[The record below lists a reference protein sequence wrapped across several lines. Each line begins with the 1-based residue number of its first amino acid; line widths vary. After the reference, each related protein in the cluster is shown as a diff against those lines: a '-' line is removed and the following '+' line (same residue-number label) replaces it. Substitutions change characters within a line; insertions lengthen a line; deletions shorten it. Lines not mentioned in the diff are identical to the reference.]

1 MKHSA
6 MHRRLMLEWIHDC
19 ADAGKPMPTVTAIVD
34 RFAFA
39 GPEQARTLLADL
51 ADAGTIRLTGVGVA
65 QTITLPDDAPA
76 PAVPA
81 DRGERLPPSIVKPDP
96 AVERVTAMIVGLKS
110 RGGTVPAAPV
120 AKENPV
126 ARKPV
131 APAPSSVDPIQQL
144 LREAGGSLDRMVGS
158 LLLKIEQG
166 KAELDQYRHQRPED
180 AATIAALT
188 KRAETAEGKLAALK
202 EMFA

>member
-51 ADAGTIRLTGVGVA
+51 ADAGSIKLVGVGVA
-65 QTITLPDDAPA
+65 QSITLPGDTPA
-76 PAVPA
+76 PAMPA
-81 DRGERLPPSIVKPDP
+81 ARGERLPPSIVKPDA
-96 AVERVTAMIVGLKS
+96 AVEHVTAMIVALKS
-110 RGGTVPAAPV
+110 RGGTVPVTPIP
-120 AKENPV
+120 KEKPV
-126 ARKPV
+126 ARKPIET
-131 APAPSSVDPIQQL
+131 APSSVDPVLQL
-144 LREAGGSLDRMVGS
+144 LREAGGSVDKMIAALMKR
-158 LLLKIEQG
+158 
-166 KAELDQYRHQRPED
+166 AEDAEAKLGQYRHQRPED
-180 AATIAALT
+180 AEAIAALT
-188 KRAETAEGKLAALK
+188 KRAETAESKLAALK